1 MDIEVKRLQPNLEV
15 KIGGLRLKNP
25 TMLSAGVLGLS
36 RSSLRAVWEAG
47 AGAVVSKSLGLEGR
61 KGHPNPTIVNVGCG
75 FINSMGLPNPGAEE
89 YAKEIKTLKRS
100 GEIVL
105 VASIYGARPDE
116 LAELAKI
123 VTEAGVDA
131 VELNLSCPNVEG
143 VGMEVGQDPH
153 LVQRIVRAVKNTVD
167 VPVFTKLTPNISNIK
182 IVAKAAEEAGADG
195 LNAINTVRALAIDVE
210 TGRPI
215 LSSRL
220 GGLSGPAIKPI
231 ALRCVYEVSQAVD
244 IPVIGCGGITRWQ
257 DAVEFFL
264 AGASAIQIGTAI
276 AYKGLNIFKEITCGI
291 EHYLNKKSITKI
303 GEVIGQSHKY

>member
-1 MDIEVKRLQPNLEV
+1 MILLEPNLKV
-15 KIGGLRLKNP
+15 KVGGLQLKNP

-36 RSSLRAVWEAG
+36 GSSLRAVWEAG
-47 AGAVVSKSLGLEGR
+47 AGAVVSKSLGLNGR
-61 KGHPNPTIVNVGCG
+61 KGHPNPTVVNVGCG

-89 YAKEIKTLKRS
+89 YAKEIKTLKRG

-105 VASIYGARPDE
+105 VASIYGARPAE

-123 VTEAGVDA
+123 VTEAGGDA

-153 LVQRIVRAVKNTVD
+153 LVQRIVKAVKNAVD
-167 VPVFTKLTPNISNIK
+167 VPVFTKLTPNISDIK
-182 IVAKAAEEAGADG
+182 VVAEAAAEAGADG
-195 LNAINTVRALAIDVE
+195 LVAINTVRALALDVE

-215 LSSRL
+215 LSSQL

-231 ALRCVYEVSQAVD
+231 ALRCVYEASQVVS
-244 IPVIGCGGITRWQ
+244 IPVIGCGGVTQWQ

-264 AGASAIQIGTAI
+264 AGASAVQIGTAI
-276 AYKGLNIFKEITCGI
+276 AYKGLSIFKEITYGT
-291 EHYLNKKSITKI
+291 EQYLKKKSIKEI
-303 GEVIGQSHKY
+303 GEIIGKSHKY

>member
-1 MDIEVKRLQPNLEV
+1 VKPLQPNLEV
-15 KIGGLRLKNP
+15 NIGGLQLKNP

-36 RSSLRAVWEAG
+36 GSNLRAVWKAG

-61 KGHPNPTIVNVGCG
+61 NGHPNPTIVNVSCG
-75 FINSMGLPNPGAEE
+75 FINSIGLPNPGAEE
-89 YAKEIKTLKRS
+89 YAKEIKTLKC
-100 GEIVL
+100 GGPIVL
-105 VASIYGARPDE
+105 VASIYGARPN
-116 LAELAKI
+116 ELAKLARI

-153 LVQRIVRAVKNTVD
+153 LVQRIVRAVKKVVD
-167 VPVFTKLTPNISNIK
+167 IPIFTKLTPNISDIK
-182 IVAKAAEEAGADG
+182 IVAKAAEDAGADG
-195 LNAINTVRALAIDVE
+195 LTAINTVRALAIDVE

-231 ALRCVYEVSQAVD
+231 ALRCVYEASQTVS
-244 IPVIGCGGITRWQ
+244 IPVIGCGGVTSWE

-276 AYKGLNIFKEITCGI
+276 AYKGLSVFKEITCGI
-291 EHYLNKKSITKI
+291 KHYLKKKNITEVGEII
-303 GEVIGQSHKY
+303 GRSHKY